1 MLRKWLKRVG
11 SGALEE
17 RTIDDLIVLGRLSDA
32 EARLL
37 ARLKVAQ
44 GDRHARAQLG
54 DVLGLQGRRAEAVDH
69 YVHTADTYLDDG
81 FFDKAAALL
90 VKASRLQPDNGS
102 VKKRLQRVEYSKLLQ
117 QVRREAL
124 EGLREGAES
133 RGEGATLE
141 LETIWKRI
149 EDSDFPSRFPVT
161 HVRRLFSQLE
171 VVKIGTKEAL
181 RRPGD
186 RVPELYIVGPGEI
199 EAVVPGQAGE
209 VDLAVYTNGDI
220 FGEAALLSL
229 EPWKVLYR
237 TTKATT
243 MLRLDRAGLERALHG
258 NVDPRGLLDALR
270 SQGRDAILGE
280 RLTRVRQPR

>member
-1 MLRKWLKRVG
+1 LLKKWLKRVG
-11 SGALEE
+11 SGGREE
-17 RTIDDLIVLGRLSDA
+17 LTIDDLIVLGRLSAA

-44 GDRHARAQLG
+44 DDRHARAQLG
-54 DVLGLQGRRAEAVDH
+54 DVLGLQGRHAEAVDH
-69 YVHTADTYLDDG
+69 YVHTADAYLDDG

-102 VKKRLQRVEYSKLLQ
+102 VKQRLQRVEYSKLLQ

-133 RGEGATLE
+133 RGQGATLE

-171 VVKIGTKEAL
+171 VVKIGAKEAL
-181 RRPGD
+181 RRPCD
-186 RVPELYIVGPGEI
+186 HAPELYIVGPGEI
-199 EAVVPGQAGE
+199 EAVLPGQAGD
-209 VDLAVYTNGDI
+209 VALVVYANGDI

-237 TTKATT
+237 ATKPTTL
-243 MLRLDRAGLERALHG
+243 LRLDRAGLERVLLG
-258 NVDPRGLLDALR
+258 NADPRGLLDALR
-270 SQGRDAILGE
+270 SQGRDASLGQS
-280 RLTRVRQPR
+280 LTRLRQPR